1 MSIEIDES
9 LTVAQG
15 ANRTCYRHPE
25 DFNKC
30 IKIPKINGLT
40 AQLLECEYL
49 QKQVSKNI
57 SWKHMSRYYGEIE
70 TNLGKGY
77 VYELIR
83 DYNKAISLP
92 FSYYFEKIS
101 RMDIPLKNLLRSLGE
116 LKEYLLENEII
127 VKSVKPYNIL
137 FKRINQKDGIAV
149 IVDNIGHHNNRIHIS
164 DHISFLARKDIKNK
178 WEKFEQ
184 ELSYK
189 ILN

>member
-1 MSIEIDES
+1 MIIEIDES
-9 LTVAQG
+9 LTIAQG
-15 ANRTCYRHPE
+15 ANKTCYHHPK

-40 AQLLECEYL
+40 SQFLECEYF
-49 QKQVSKNI
+49 QKLISKNI
-57 SWKHMSRYYGEIE
+57 SWKQLNRYYGEIE

-92 FSYYFEKIS
+92 FSNYFENIS
-101 RMDIPLKNLLRSLGE
+101 RMDASLNNLFRSLGE

-127 VKSVKPYNIL
+127 VKNVKPYNIL

-149 IVDNIGHHNNRIHIS
+149 LVDNIGHHNNRIHIS
-164 DHISFLARKDIKNK
+164 DHISFLARKDIKTNGK
-178 WEKFEQ
+178 SLNENYPIKF
-184 ELSYK
+184 
-189 ILN
+189 